1 MRLTHALAALL
12 FGLTSAFAH
21 ADVAWVADAL
31 PGAQKAGH
39 ARLTYFGFKVYDADL
54 WVDADFKPTSFSS
67 EPMLLNLTY
76 LRTLKGADI
85 AKRSKDEMAKLGRG
99 TPEQRVQWYE
109 KMKTVFPD
117 VKAGDALGGLH
128 QPGKGVKFFRNGKV
142 LAEVDD
148 PQFAEAF
155 FAIWLDAKT
164 SIPEFR
170 KKLLSSKKGSGE

>member
-1 MRLTHALAALL
+1 MRVTHIIA
-12 FGLTSAFAH
+12 AFAISLASTFAY
-21 ADVAWVADAL
+21 ADTAWVADAL

-39 ARLTYFGFKVYDADL
+39 ARLTYLGFKVYDADL
-54 WVDADFKPTSFSS
+54 WVDADFTPASFSN

-76 LRTLKGADI
+76 LRRLKGADI

-99 TPEQRVQWYE
+99 TPEQRAQWYE
-109 KMKTVFPD
+109 EMKKVFPD

-155 FAIWLDAKT
+155 FAIWLDTKT
-164 SIPEFR
+164 SIPDFR
-170 KKLLSSKKGSGE
+170 KKLLGSKKGSGE